1 MAKLFKIISRN
12 KKTLILVLGLG
23 LFLSFLPFQFIKSS
37 LVSVADASF
46 YCEPLGGISQN
57 YRCIGTI
64 PSSACNNLIDINTNC
79 NVKCRDAGGV
89 TARWGTIT
97 SWDPYNL
104 YCCNLRNNTSC
115 GPNNSITLNTA
126 PNPVDLT
133 TGTMPLPVSLALEG
147 CSWTN
152 PFACFGALANYLIT
166 LPIRTGALFI
176 VIPLAIIAMATGIL
190 YTIIT
195 VLLGWF
201 KAIVL
206 SVPILPSQVDV
217 VQAGW
222 EITRNLANMGF
233 ILILVFIGLATILRI
248 KDYEAKKLLPTL
260 IIVALLIN
268 FSPVIVGFVV
278 DISNIITNFFLNL
291 GSWESTAT
299 AWSMIWNYFKDAFAI
314 MTQMGQIWAVI
325 GNIIGT
331 IILGVVLICFF
342 GYSAW
347 IYLLV
352 AALLVVRIIVL
363 WILMILAPLAFL
375 FYVLPAG
382 KKLAK
387 EWWQQ
392 LVQWAILAI
401 PLGFFLF
408 LSFKVLEATTRS
420 QIEGAGF
427 FKVANLKAS
436 TTAAVI
442 NVPGIDFG
450 NFTSQ
455 LANAFGVMLV
465 PLVSIVILHIGY
477 KLSKSYMPAAAK
489 GIISGIEKGF
499 KMAAGAALVVA
510 TGGAAA
516 GLAAGGLGKLA
527 QGVQGVENFMGRI
540 PVLGKP
546 LKYLSKPMSWATRGM
561 EKAATPALLEY
572 QAKTRRVPEADI
584 KKIDGMSGV
593 EAENYINAK
602 TKMLPKGIAE
612 KQRLQYTA
620 HMADK
625 NTLKFTSPEF
635 QKEATTLANKTFED
649 ENPYFQKE
657 ANTILNSTGGMT
669 EEALVHSKLFGMPD
683 KTVEDKE
690 ARKKKGDEIRQE
702 ILKTKGII
710 EERMGMENFIVEA
723 AIELKYI
730 TREEATSS
738 DPVTKAHALTTAR
751 AKAVGQDLRNIAAA
765 ATYRKESKPEDIK
778 DIINPDNLAD
788 RVGLTLGNPRNLQKV
803 QDNFGQK
810 KFKGVIEGAGG
821 LDSATDTS
829 DKLDYY
835 AKYVNPAMIQTILNT
850 PAGREINLKARNNML
865 DPDDQPTNRS
875 TDFND
880 RIRIQKGL
888 ESHAEL
894 GKYDG
899 DKKNE
904 ATLVEKINETE
915 ADLRK
920 LETEMRGAENE
931 RKRLEKE
938 AKDAG
943 TESIRLAAE
952 ARRAT
957 GSKKTDLEAESR
969 KTEIEQGKLE
979 NRAKKAEAER
989 IRLETA
995 VNTERAKI
1003 SPIVSGPKATLRGL
1017 QSQIA
1022 TEKTTIEADRELNRI
1037 WKEIEELRK

>member
-1 MAKLFKIISRN
+1 MAKLSKIISRN

-23 LFLSFLPFQFIKSS
+23 LFLSFLPLQSIQA
-37 LVSVADASF
+37 ADPVHWWDYPA
-46 YCEPLGGISQN
+46 
-57 YRCIGTI
+57 
-64 PSSACNNLIDINTNC
+64 LIFD
-79 NVKCRDAGGV
+79 
-89 TARWGTIT
+89 
-97 SWDPYNL
+97 YFL
-104 YCCNLRNNTSC
+104 
-115 GPNNSITLNTA
+115 
-126 PNPVDLT
+126 
-133 TGTMPLPVSLALEG
+133 
-147 CSWTN
+147 
-152 PFACFGALANYLIT
+152 T
-166 LPIRTGALFI
+166 LPLRTGALF
-176 VIPLAIIAMATGIL
+176 VAIPLAIIAVATGIL

-201 KAIVL
+201 KTIVL
-206 SVPILPSQVDV
+206 SVPILPVDVSV

-278 DISNIITNFFLNL
+278 DISNLITNFFLNL
-291 GSWESTAT
+291 GSWESTVT
-299 AWSMIWNYFKDAFAI
+299 AWSIIGDYFEKVFVILTGLGPIWS
-314 MTQMGQIWAVI
+314 VI
-325 GNIIGT
+325 GNVVGT
-331 IILGVVLICFF
+331 LILGVVLICFF

-352 AALLVVRIIVL
+352 AFLFIARIIVL
-363 WILMILAPLAFL
+363 WIIMILAPLAFL

-408 LSFKVLEATTRS
+408 LSFKVLESTT
-420 QIEGAGF
+420 QVNNI
-427 FKVANLKAS
+427 FKMADLKAS
-436 TTAAVI
+436 TSAAIVTSNTMNASTTAS
-442 NVPGIDFG
+442 FG
-450 NFTSQ
+450 GFTGQ
-455 LANAFGVMLV
+455 LADAVGVILV
-465 PLVSIVILHIGY
+465 PLVSTAILDIGY

-489 GIISGIEKGF
+489 GIINGIEKVA

-516 GLAAGGLGKLA
+516 GLAVKGLGGIAKGA
-527 QGVQGVENFMGRI
+527 QGVENFMGRV
-540 PVLGKP
+540 PLVGKP

-572 QAKTRRVPEADI
+572 QAKTRRLPDKEVE
-584 KKIDGMSGV
+584 KIDKMAPAD
-593 EAENYINAK
+593 AENYINAK
-602 TKMLPKGIAE
+602 TKMLPAGLRS
-612 KQRLQYTA
+612 KQRLQYQARMTEK
-620 HMADK
+620 D
-625 NTLKFTSPEF
+625 TLKFTSPEF
-635 QKEATTLANKTFED
+635 QNEAGANARSIFTEGKNKEGNPYYQKEATDIAKNLPSTFEGP
-649 ENPYFQKE
+649 EGQE
-657 ANTILNSTGGMT
+657 AYESMK
-669 EEALVHSKLFGMPD
+669 AFGKRNRPTD
-683 KTVEDKE
+683 PARDRAIDE
-690 ARKKKGDEIRQE
+690 AREELRGTKDEIIRRFKDDNE
-702 ILKTKGII
+702 AMAIEVGLKYKYIFKEDVTNNRVQAI
-710 EERMGMENFIVEA
+710 RDATA
-723 AIELKYI
+723 AIQANGLNLQNEMGK
-730 TREEATSS
+730 
-738 DPVTKAHALTTAR
+738 
-751 AKAVGQDLRNIAAA
+751 IAGNAAPA
-765 ATYRKESKPEDIK
+765 ATFVKELKPEDVK
-778 DIINPDNLAD
+778 KLAD
-788 RVGLTLGNPRNLQKV
+788 PDTLTNRIGLTLGNPRNLQRI
-803 QDNFGQK
+803 QDSFGQK

-821 LDSATDTS
+821 LNSATNTP

-835 AKYVNPAMIQTILNT
+835 AKKVNPAMAQAIFTS
-850 PAGREINLKARNNML
+850 PAYREVDLEARNNML